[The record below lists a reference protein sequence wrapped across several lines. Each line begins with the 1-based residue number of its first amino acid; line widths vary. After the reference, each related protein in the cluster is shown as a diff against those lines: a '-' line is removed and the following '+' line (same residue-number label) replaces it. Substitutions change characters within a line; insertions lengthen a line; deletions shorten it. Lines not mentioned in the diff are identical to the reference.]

1 MILGNDSMAAV
12 TFSLI
17 SQKHIENEKNNDYT
31 CMILRNTEFALFIFW
46 LYWIIKHFICDKQT
60 PKFCYFE
67 IFKTRESRAKF
78 IY

>member
-1 MILGNDSMAAV
+1 
-12 TFSLI
+12 
-17 SQKHIENEKNNDYT
+17 
-31 CMILRNTEFALFIFW
+31 MILRNTEFALFIFW

-78 IY
+78 MCFAYHI